1 MTNSL
6 FSSIALVPASVLRAH
21 FEQQYAAVTGNV
33 LPDFMSNSEVLSA
46 FGEAAEQ
53 HRVSS
58 CETGTA
64 AMVAEYNTLTG
75 KNIKKFSSRAAGEKK
90 LANARE
96 MAKIVAEAKALET
109 SKQQEVGITGASQ
122 VLADETSKESG
133 ERSLLEDLI
142 AKKHTALALGL
153 GKAYDKLVNSFTL
166 LGFGSAKASAI
177 TSLANK
183 FTDKGATNIAELLVE
198 AASMAKAPKPAKD
211 KKVQTKKV
219 SNSARSSAIANSW
232 RDPATAA
239 ARAERTHVSVNG
251 VVYRSVRAAFV
262 ELGLRLT
269 KHIKFR
275 GELKAAG
282 ILRFEQNGVV
292 YVFNT
297 VSAS

>member
-21 FEQQYAAVTGNV
+21 FEQQYAAVTGNA
-33 LPDFMSNSEVLSA
+33 LPDFMSSSEVLSA

-64 AMVAEYNTLTG
+64 AMVAEYNALTG
-75 KNIKKFSSRAAGEKK
+75 KNIKKFSSRAAGEKQ

-211 KKVQTKKV
+211 KKV
-219 SNSARSSAIANSW
+219 SNSNLSSAIANSW
-232 RDPATAA
+232 HDPATAA

-297 VSAS
+297 VSAFPTA

>member
-64 AMVAEYNTLTG
+64 AMVAEYNALTG

-211 KKVQTKKV
+211 KKV

-239 ARAERTHVSVNG
+239 ARAERTRVSVNG

>member
-21 FEQQYAAVTGNV
+21 FEQQYAAVTGNA

-64 AMVAEYNTLTG
+64 AMVAEYNALTG
-75 KNIKKFSSRAAGEKK
+75 KNIKKFSSRAAGEKQ

-96 MAKIVAEAKALET
+96 MAKIVAEAKALGA
-109 SKQQEVGITGASQ
+109 SKQQ

-166 LGFGSAKASAI
+166 LGFGSAEARAI

-183 FTDKGATNIAELLVE
+183 FTDKGAPNIAELLVE

-239 ARAERTHVSVNG
+239 ARAERTNVSVNG